1 MARSLTSLLVGRA
14 WHLGR
19 PCLKPFLALVLFL
32 SATTAALS
40 NRTCSISMTNVAFGN
55 VDVTTGSPVDT
66 TGTVSVTCSG
76 YGGDPPRLCI
86 SIGAGSA
93 GDATSRQ
100 MPGPGTLRYDLY
112 RDSARTSVWGS
123 WQTGY
128 KSPGVAADTADGTT
142 LFTVYARVS
151 GSQQTVAPGSY
162 SSTFTLNPFL
172 RYGRVSSSS
181 PCPGPLNDE
190 QTTSTSFTV
199 TATVLTTCTVSATN
213 MNFGSVAALSSNV
226 DASSSLTA
234 RCTNGT
240 PYNVGLSVGNGVGAT
255 VANRK
260 MTSGGST
267 VSYSLYSNSGRTT
280 VWGNTVG
287 ADTVGG
293 TGTGNNQV
301 LTVYG
306 RVPAQTTPAAATYTD
321 TIVVTVTY

>member
-1 MARSLTSLLVGRA
+1 MAHSLKALFQGRA
-14 WHLGR
+14 WHPGRLG
-19 PCLKPFLALVLFL
+19 LKSFLALILFL
-32 SATTAALS
+32 SATTAAHS
-40 NRTCSISMTNVAFGN
+40 NRTCSISMTGIAFGN
-55 VDVTTGSPVDT
+55 VDVTTGSPVET

-86 SIGAGSA
+86 SIGVGSA

-100 MPGPGTLRYDLY
+100 MLGPSSLRYDLY
-112 RDSARTSVWGS
+112 RDAARTSVWGS

-142 LFTVYARVS
+142 NFTVYARLS
-151 GSQQTVAPGSY
+151 GSQPTVTPGSY
-162 SSTFTLNPFL
+162 SSSFTLNPFL

-199 TATVLTTCTVSATN
+199 TATVRTNCTVSVTN
-213 MNFGSVAALSSNV
+213 MNFGTVAALSTNV
-226 DASSSLTA
+226 DASSSVTA

-240 PYNVGLSVGNGVGAT
+240 PYNVGLNVGNGVGAT

-267 VSYSLYSNSGRTT
+267 VSYSLYTNSGRTT

-287 ADTVGG
+287 TDTVGG
-293 TGTGNNQV
+293 TGTGNDQV
-301 LTVYG
+301 STIYG
-306 RVPAQTTPAAATYTD
+306 RVPPQTTPPPATYSD

>member
-1 MARSLTSLLVGRA
+1 
-14 WHLGR
+14 
-19 PCLKPFLALVLFL
+19 
-32 SATTAALS
+32 
-40 NRTCSISMTNVAFGN
+40 
-55 VDVTTGSPVDT
+55 
-66 TGTVSVTCSG
+66 VSVTCSG

-86 SIGAGSA
+86 SIGVGAA

-100 MPGPGTLRYDLY
+100 MTGPSTLRYDLY
-112 RDSARTSVWGS
+112 RDAARTSVWGS

-128 KSPGVAADTADGTT
+128 KSPGVAADTADGTST
-142 LFTVYARVS
+142 FTVYGRIT
-151 GSQQTVAPGSY
+151 GSQQTVTPGSY
-162 SSTFTLNPFL
+162 SSSFTLNPFL

-181 PCPGPLNDE
+181 ACPGPLNDE

-213 MNFGSVAALSSNV
+213 LNFGSVASLSSNV
-226 DASSSLTA
+226 DVSSSITA

-240 PYNVGLSVGNGVGAT
+240 PYNLGLNAGSGSGAT

-260 MTSGGST
+260 MTNGATT
-267 VSYSLYSNSGRTT
+267 VNYSLYSNTSRTT

-287 ADTVGG
+287 TDTVAG

-306 RVPAQTTPAAATYTD
+306 RVPTQTTPAPATYTD
-321 TIVVTVTY
+321 TVTLTATY